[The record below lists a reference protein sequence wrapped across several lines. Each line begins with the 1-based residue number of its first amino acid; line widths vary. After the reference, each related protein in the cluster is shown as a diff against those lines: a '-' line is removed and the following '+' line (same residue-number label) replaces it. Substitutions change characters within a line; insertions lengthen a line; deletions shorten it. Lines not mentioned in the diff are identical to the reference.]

1 MSQDDNRL
9 IKQAQ
14 KGNQKAF
21 EELILRYDKHVLSIA
36 ASFRNSEED
45 AKDIYQ
51 EVFLRVYKGLKNFQF
66 RSEFSTWLYRI
77 TTNVCI
83 TYKSKTD
90 RHMHDSLD
98 REIGREEDETT
109 KLSDFIAGEDQAD
122 NAAVGSDISRYI
134 NSALDTLPN
143 QQRMA
148 FTLKFYEGYK
158 IREISDMMNCTDGT
172 VKRYLFTATNKMREK
187 LGNVF
192 KSEI

>member
-90 RHMHDSLD
+90 RHIHDSLD

>member
-90 RHMHDSLD
+90 RHSHDSLD
-98 REIGREEDETT
+98 REIGRDEDETT
-109 KLSDFIAGEDQAD
+109 KLSDFIASEDQAD

-134 NSALDTLPN
+134 NNALDTLPN